1 MWHRGIFFD
10 VACALDLDNQNDRDA
25 KLHAA
30 LDLTAQGAIVVLAI
44 FRVLDN
50 LVMGQVILKIRHR
63 HKVVVDAVLLA
74 LARGSGG
81 GGDGVLDLR
90 VLFSSAATT
99 VSLPV
104 PEGPETTNR
113 YFSPFIVTSSFLPF
127 LLRHA
132 R

>member
-25 KLHAA
+25 QLHAA

-74 LARGSGG
+74 LARARVVAETVCWISGCF
-81 GGDGVLDLR
+81 
-90 VLFSSAATT
+90 FSSAATT